1 MASDWAGKED
11 WISKRNDKKSVVD
24 KTEIVTIV
32 LDGMKLSTAHRKMK
46 RKG

>member
-1 MASDWAGKED
+1 MASDWVGKED
-11 WISKRNDKKSVVD
+11 LISKRNDNKSVVD

-32 LDGMKLSTAHRKMK
+32 LDGLKLSTAHRKMK